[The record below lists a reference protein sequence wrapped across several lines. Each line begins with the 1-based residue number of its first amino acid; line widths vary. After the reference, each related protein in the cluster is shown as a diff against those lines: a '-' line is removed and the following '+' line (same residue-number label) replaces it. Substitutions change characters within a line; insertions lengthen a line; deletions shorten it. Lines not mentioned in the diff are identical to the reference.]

1 MNTGTLTWTITPDP
15 GSWST
20 VWSTTSKPDDT
31 VTFNHGVAFLEGTEY
46 CVNITYVEVDREL
59 AYADVYVSVMDGP
72 ERQREIMDALKRATG
87 FIRSQ
92 LARSISHLRTFP
104 QVRFHWDPVPERV
117 ERLDQIFAELDEEE
131 GFDEQD
137 E

>member
-1 MNTGTLTWTITPDP
+1 MVSESRSDRIADRIKRELTLLFMQEISDP
-15 GSWST
+15 R
-20 VWSTTSKPDDT
+20 
-31 VTFNHGVAFLEGTEY
+31 LEG
-46 CVNITYVEVDREL
+46 VNITYVDVDREL
-59 AYADVYVSVMDGP
+59 AYTDVYVSALDGA
-72 ERQREIMDALKRATG
+72 ERKDEIMGALKRAGG

-92 LARSISHLRTFP
+92 LASSISHLRTFP

-131 GFDEQD
+131 GLNEQD

>member
-1 MNTGTLTWTITPDP
+1 MVSESRSDRIADRIKRELTLLFLQEISDP
-15 GSWST
+15 R
-20 VWSTTSKPDDT
+20 
-31 VTFNHGVAFLEGTEY
+31 LEG
-46 CVNITYVEVDREL
+46 VNITYVEVDREL
-59 AYADVYVSVMDGP
+59 AYADIYISAMDGI

-87 FIRSQ
+87 FVRTQ
-92 LARSISHLRTFP
+92 LARSISHLRNFP

-131 GFDEQD
+131 GLNEQD